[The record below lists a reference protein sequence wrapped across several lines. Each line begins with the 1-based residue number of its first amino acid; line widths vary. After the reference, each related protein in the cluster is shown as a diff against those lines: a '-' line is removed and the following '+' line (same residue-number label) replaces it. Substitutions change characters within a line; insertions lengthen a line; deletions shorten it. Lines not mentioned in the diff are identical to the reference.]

1 MLRLLPL
8 LFLVLMACGGH
19 DHSYD
24 FDVVQHWKSKRNQI
38 FLVEIPYNAAQEH
51 MKAYGDTKG
60 RTKSGITAVYF
71 YLEGSKIPGI
81 AARHRWTYSEVSEYI
96 HSKGFDRYSYRYLKS
111 QNTEASFDL
120 VDPGNFIE

>member
-1 MLRLLPL
+1 
-8 LFLVLMACGGH
+8 
-19 DHSYD
+19 
-24 FDVVQHWKSKRNQI
+24 
-38 FLVEIPYNAAQEH
+38 

-60 RTKSGITAVYF
+60 RTKGGITAVYF

-81 AARHRWTYSEVSEYI
+81 AARHRWTYPEVSEYI